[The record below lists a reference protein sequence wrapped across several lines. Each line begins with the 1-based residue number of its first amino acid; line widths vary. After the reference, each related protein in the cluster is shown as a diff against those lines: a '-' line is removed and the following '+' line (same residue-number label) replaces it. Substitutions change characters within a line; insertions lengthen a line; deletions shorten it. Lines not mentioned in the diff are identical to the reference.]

1 MTGYNDDGSSK
12 TAVTPL
18 PVVDAG
24 SIKFVNDMSGEG
36 SVRVDM
42 VVFRLEKDGGGVG
55 GGKGGGGG
63 GDTDGGRGG
72 ERHNHLL

>member
-24 SIKFVNDMSGEG
+24 SIKFVNDMSGEA

-42 VVFRLEKDGGGVG
+42 VVFRLEKDGGG
-55 GGKGGGGG
+55 KGGGGG
-63 GDTDGGRGG
+63 GDPDGGRGG

>member
-24 SIKFVNDMSGEG
+24 SIKFMSGEG
-36 SVRVDM
+36 SVGVDM

-63 GDTDGGRGG
+63 GDPDGGRGG